1 MEFDMMPT
9 FVFISCYFCIMCVMN
24 FSKNCHPPKL
34 TPRAC
39 RTVKV
44 SDHDSIIRKRLGK
57 NGTDE
62 RLPGQKP
69 LLNKKDTK
77 IRLTFANKKH
87 SFPSQIPEIFVD

>member
-1 MEFDMMPT
+1 MMPT
-9 FVFISCYFCIMCVMN
+9 FVFISFYFCIMCVMN

-57 NGTDE
+57 NSTDE
-62 RLPGQKP
+62 TPGAKTTSEQKGH
-69 LLNKKDTK
+69 KDSSH
-77 IRLTFANKKH
+77 ICQQKH
-87 SFPSQIPEIFVD
+87 SFPSQIPEICVD